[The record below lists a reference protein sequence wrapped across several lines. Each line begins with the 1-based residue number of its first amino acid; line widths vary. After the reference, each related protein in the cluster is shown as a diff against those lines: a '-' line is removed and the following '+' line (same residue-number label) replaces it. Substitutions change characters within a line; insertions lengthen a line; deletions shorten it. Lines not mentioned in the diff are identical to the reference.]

1 MNLGRRAFLKKKGYV
16 LGIVRQSL
24 TGLKVPQS
32 HKSISQASTGSTDR
46 ASQTRQGVPSQ

>member
-16 LGIVRQSL
+16 LGVVRHSL

-32 HKSISQASTGSTDR
+32 HKSISQVSTGSTNR
-46 ASQTRQGVPSQ
+46 ACQTRQGEPSQ